1 MVYFFGVYRWNN
13 SLYFYE
19 DWMVRMNTRK
29 LILSEVNDF
38 GVLFQIHPL
47 ISLEMDAN
55 QIKAER
61 LV

>member
-1 MVYFFGVYRWNN
+1 
-13 SLYFYE
+13 
-19 DWMVRMNTRK
+19 MVRMNTRK